1 MADILVKNFER
12 WLAVSR
18 KGDPDHIYHRGDI
31 AVDRLDE
38 NDQPTV
44 IDFLAGRAWR
54 AYEEGQVDLLQER
67 TDEDGVRLYIA
78 RRR

>member
-18 KGDPDHIYHRGDI
+18 KGDPDHIYHRGDLAADRI
-31 AVDRLDE
+31 DEDDRL
-38 NDQPTV
+38 TV
-44 IDFLAGRAWR
+44 VDDLANRAWR
-54 AYEEGQVDLLQER
+54 AYQEGQVDLFQER
-67 TDEDGVRLYIA
+67 TDEPNVRLYIA

>member
-18 KGDPDHIYHRGDI
+18 KGDPDHTYHRGDI
-31 AVDRLDE
+31 SVDRLDE
-38 NDQPTV
+38 NGVSTV

-67 TDEDGVRLYIA
+67 TDEPGVRLYIA